1 MLKDKDFQCSTSK
14 HEILIML
21 GHTNIISCSSEPVRS
36 YLNKTIQIILF
47 LISRIQ
53 KILHH
58 FLFYYCSTFCIL
70 DSFNL

>member
-1 MLKDKDFQCSTSK
+1 MLKDTDFQCSTSK

-21 GHTNIISCSSEPVRS
+21 GHTNIISCSSEPVCS
-36 YLNKTIQIILF
+36 YLNKTIQILF

>member
-14 HEILIML
+14 HEIFIML

-36 YLNKTIQIILF
+36 YLNKTIQIIF